1 MQASGDLWD
10 NPDDKDIIDLKLFRA
25 EIGTIIV
32 VNNEG
37 TREHEQVTVLFI
49 FNNWHHIS
57 FLMCARRD

>member
-49 FNNWHHIS
+49 FNN
-57 FLMCARRD
+57 